1 MKDLM
6 MLYGVTLGRRF
17 HEKQKTYFIN
27 QVESSYSKFGFPTEI
42 HRSQNLGVTI
52 RNIMAGDLNQAD
64 IVFAAAYDTPASSL
78 LPNMRFYP
86 FQISKNLKQERLN
99 FLVRLMFLIVL
110 ALIAYFCVQLFG
122 RSEGLWK
129 ALYLLLLVL
138 TVGFAVFFGSERANR
153 FNFNRNSAS
162 LAVMHKI
169 AEQCKNNPRIAFAF
183 FDRSVSS
190 FAGIKAF
197 KEQFE
202 FQNKTLI
209 FLDSVAEGETLLV
222 AHHAEMNSSAKKVI
236 SNASAIGLT
245 VSERTYCGSKMK
257 DNILDLQ
264 NGMLYFVSGTV
275 AGKEFYVENVNS
287 KKDVK
292 VDMERL
298 SKIAESLINFVNSD
312 MREAEK

>member
-6 MLYGVTLGRRF
+6 MLYGVTLGKRF

-27 QVESSYSKFGFPTEI
+27 QVESSYSKLGFSVEV
-42 HRSQNLGVTI
+42 HRSQNLGINI
-52 RNIMAGDLNQAD
+52 RNVTAGDLNQAD
-64 IVFAAAYDTPASSL
+64 VVFAAAYDTPANSL
-78 LPNMRFYP
+78 LPDMRFYP

-99 FLVRLMFLIVL
+99 FLVRLVLLIVL
-110 ALIAYFCVQLFG
+110 ALIAYFCVQFFG
-122 RSEGLWK
+122 RSEGFWK
-129 ALYLLLLVL
+129 ALYMLLLVL
-138 TVGFAVFFGSERANR
+138 TVGVAVYFGSERANR

-169 AEQCKNNPRIAFAF
+169 AEECQNNPKIAFVF

-197 KEQFE
+197 KEQFGL
-202 FQNKTLI
+202 QNKTLLL
-209 FLDSVAEGETLLV
+209 LDSVADGETLLV
-222 AHHAEMNSSAKKVI
+222 AHHSDMNSSAKKLI

-245 VSERTYCGSKMK
+245 INERTYCGSKMK

-275 AGKEFYVENVNS
+275 VGKEFYVENVNS

-298 SKIAESLINFVNSD
+298 SKIAETLSNFVNSD